1 MASVGIHVA
10 SEAMPGQLSQGQRK
24 LVGIARAL
32 ASSPRL
38 VCLDEPAA
46 GLDTNESQ
54 QLGAR
59 LRELADQGQSTLLI
73 DHDMG
78 LVLSICDRV
87 VVLEFGKVIADD
99 VPDVVRRDPNV
110 ISAYLGGG
118 SQSDALTGP
127 NGRGSLAL

>member
-1 MASVGIHVA
+1 
-10 SEAMPGQLSQGQRK
+10 
-24 LVGIARAL
+24 
-32 ASSPRL
+32 

-46 GLDTNESQ
+46 GLDTNESR

-127 NGRGSLAL
+127 NGLGSLAL